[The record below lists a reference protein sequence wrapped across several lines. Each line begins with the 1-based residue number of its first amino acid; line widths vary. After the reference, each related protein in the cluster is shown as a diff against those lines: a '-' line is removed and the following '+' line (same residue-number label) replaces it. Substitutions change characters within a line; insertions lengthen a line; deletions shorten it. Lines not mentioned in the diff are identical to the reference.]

1 MQIVQGD
8 EIPVKEGN
16 SPVRSGTLSRRQ
28 ILVGDP
34 SKPGNFA
41 FGIYY
46 QVGDFYSPRHRHNFD
61 QFRYQ
66 LEGECDFDRNGKM
79 KPGLLG
85 YFPEGSFY
93 GPQTANKANATVV
106 VQFSGP
112 SGSIFLSPKQVVE
125 ASDAMKK
132 IGVFD
137 KGVFR
142 RNDGVEGK
150 KNMDSFQATWEYA
163 TKQPMIYPKPQY
175 ADSIMMDENNY
186 EWWPLD
192 GVARVSEKSFG
203 TFTDCKIRCAKYKL
217 EPGADFGATGRGI
230 YLVLSGEGTV
240 EGRPMRPLTS
250 VYLDSGEKAA
260 FGATQTA
267 EILLLGLPNVARMKK
282 RTPSDV
288 EREAAE

>member
-1 MQIVQGD
+1 
-8 EIPVKEGN
+8 
-16 SPVRSGTLSRRQ
+16 
-28 ILVGDP
+28 
-34 SKPGNFA
+34 
-41 FGIYY
+41 
-46 QVGDFYSPRHRHNFD
+46 
-61 QFRYQ
+61 
-66 LEGECDFDRNGKM
+66 M